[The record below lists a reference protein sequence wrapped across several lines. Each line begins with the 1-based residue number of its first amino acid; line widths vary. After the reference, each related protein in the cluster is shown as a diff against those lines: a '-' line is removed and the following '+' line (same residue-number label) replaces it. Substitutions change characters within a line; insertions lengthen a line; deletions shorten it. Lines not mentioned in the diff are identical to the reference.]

1 MNIKRAKEEIEHT
14 VKAYLAKDALGEY
27 AIPAI
32 RQRPILLMGPPG
44 IGKTQVMEQVARECG
59 VALVAYTITHH
70 TRQSA
75 VGLPFIRQRHY
86 GDKDVSVTEYTMSE
100 IIASVYAK
108 MEATGLSEGILFI
121 DEINCVSETLAPTM
135 LQFLQCKTF
144 GNQAVPAGW
153 VIVAAGNPPEYN
165 KSVRDFDIVTLDRV
179 RRMDIQ
185 PDLSVW
191 KDYARGAR
199 IHSAILSYL
208 ELHPQNFYQIN
219 ADVDGTQFV
228 TARGWEDLSNLLDT
242 YETLG
247 LKADE
252 DLIREY
258 IQHQKIAEDFS
269 AYLDLYYKYRD
280 DYGVEDILAGQ
291 VKPAVYARLLNAP
304 FDERLSLVS
313 LILAGL
319 DTRFTASRQQDAVAD
334 ACYAFLRQAK
344 QGFATVPEDIPD
356 GPAVYFSQMVAD
368 YDAETQ
374 KQRAAGLL
382 SRDALNTRLRVY
394 AVLRAWEAELR
405 RAKAVGTQPAFD
417 LLRTQFQSLAEERE
431 NAQNTASATL
441 EAAFDF
447 MEQAFAESQEMVVF
461 VTELTVNPVSHAFLT
476 ENGCERYF
484 QYNKDLLLDHRKAA
498 LQQEL
503 AAEQPRGRVSHVG
516 KCPVQHEQHHAV
528 VFRHAA
534 GLCAVPEKVPQR
546 CIRGRGQQVC
556 VLCGA
561 AGAAVPGPGRHRCA
575 RGL

>member
-135 LQFLQCKTF
+135 QQFLQCKTF

-228 TARGWEDLSNLLDT
+228 TARGWEDLSNLLIESEIFRAGCDSLPVVQPT
-242 YETLG
+242 SVRHDSVKLRSRQYSLDERRYQAQSPHGSALVEAALG
-247 LKADE
+247 C
-252 DLIREY
+252 
-258 IQHQKIAEDFS
+258 
-269 AYLDLYYKYRD
+269 
-280 DYGVEDILAGQ
+280 VCILA
-291 VKPAVYARLLNAP
+291 
-304 FDERLSLVS
+304 F
-313 LILAGL
+313 
-319 DTRFTASRQQDAVAD
+319 
-334 ACYAFLRQAK
+334 FLHK
-344 QGFATVPEDIPD
+344 GPLCLFALP
-356 GPAVYFSQMVAD
+356 
-368 YDAETQ
+368 
-374 KQRAAGLL
+374 
-382 SRDALNTRLRVY
+382 
-394 AVLRAWEAELR
+394 
-405 RAKAVGTQPAFD
+405 
-417 LLRTQFQSLAEERE
+417 
-431 NAQNTASATL
+431 
-441 EAAFDF
+441 
-447 MEQAFAESQEMVVF
+447 
-461 VTELTVNPVSHAFLT
+461 
-476 ENGCERYF
+476 
-484 QYNKDLLLDHRKAA
+484 
-498 LQQEL
+498 
-503 AAEQPRGRVSHVG
+503 
-516 KCPVQHEQHHAV
+516 
-528 VFRHAA
+528 
-534 GLCAVPEKVPQR
+534 
-546 CIRGRGQQVC
+546 
-556 VLCGA
+556 
-561 AGAAVPGPGRHRCA
+561 
-575 RGL
+575 

>member
-27 AIPAI
+27 AIPSI

-44 IGKTQVMEQVARECG
+44 IGKTQIMEQAARECG

-100 IIASVYAK
+100 IISSVYAK
-108 MEATGLSEGILFI
+108 MEATGLKEGILFI

-179 RRMDIQ
+179 RRMDIE
-185 PDLSVW
+185 PDLQVW
-191 KDYARGAR
+191 KDYARTAH

-208 ELHPQNFYQIN
+208 DLHPQNFYQIN

-228 TARGWEDLSNLLDT
+228 TARGWEDLSNLLNT
-242 YETLG
+242 YESLG
-247 LKADE
+247 LQADE
-252 DLIREY
+252 ELIRQY

-280 DYGVEDILAGQ
+280 DYGVEEILAGQ
-291 VKPAVYARLLNAP
+291 AKPAVFARLLQAP

-319 DTRFTASRQQDAVAD
+319 GTRFTASRQADAVAD
-334 ACYAFLRQAK
+334 SCYAFLRETKKAL
-344 QGFATVPEDIPD
+344 ATVPEDIPD
-356 GPAVYFSQMVAD
+356 GSAEMFHQQIMD
-368 YDAETQ
+368 YDTETQ
-374 KQRAAGLL
+374 QKRAAGLL
-382 SRDALNTRLRVY
+382 SKDALTTRLQVL
-394 AVLRAWEAELR
+394 AVLRGWEGELR
-405 RAKAVGTQPAFD
+405 RANAAGTQEAFD
-417 LLRTQFQSLAEERE
+417 LLRGQFQSLADERE
-431 NAQNTASATL
+431 KAQQTASAAL

-461 VTELTVNPVSHAFLT
+461 VTELTVDPVSHAFLT

-498 LQQEL
+498 LQQKL
-503 AAEQPRGRVSHVG
+503 AAEQR
-516 KCPVQHEQHHAV
+516 
-528 VFRHAA
+528 RH
-534 GLCAVPEKVPQR
+534 GGV
-546 CIRGRGQQVC
+546 
-556 VLCGA
+556 
-561 AGAAVPGPGRHRCA
+561 
-575 RGL
+575 